1 MGDRTRKERI
11 IIENIRVKL
20 EISLI
25 EDKMSKNRLRWN
37 GNIHRRSIDVKMK
50 RIGCLEIIGSFRMKT

>member
-1 MGDRTRKERI
+1 MLSTVGQLKTIYIYIRVVVEMKILKWMGDRTRKERI

-25 EDKMSKNRLRWN
+25 EDKMSKNRLR
-37 GNIHRRSIDVKMK
+37 
-50 RIGCLEIIGSFRMKT
+50 